1 MSCHFR
7 AGIKSSNKERLLE
20 NTMKKKQSIE
30 QLIRDGFIL
39 VFNQDKLDVVKTA
52 QAVADAGI
60 GNMEVTCRIQQPLEK
75 IRRLKQAMPEFCI
88 GAASLIDFP
97 PMLARYN
104 QQHPD
109 DPLPDVDA
117 VVEAGADYLVSA
129 VNFCRQTFEKYA
141 GKIAMIPG
149 CGSATE
155 IVAQYANGANLCK
168 LFPAKQVGGP
178 GYIKAIDPAI
188 HKLISIVPT
197 GGTTADN
204 IPDYIAGGVLVL
216 GGSFSMI
223 AKEMLK
229 QIVNEQDYTLLADE
243 IRKVKVLID
252 DCRAKQYPLLDLKTA
267 SLEAIRDVTG
277 RNFNVD

>member
-1 MSCHFR
+1 MD
-7 AGIKSSNKERLLE
+7 I
-20 NTMKKKQSIE
+20 KQSIR
-30 QLIRDGFIL
+30 QLVHDGFIL

-52 QAVADAGI
+52 QALADAGI
-60 GNMEVTCRIQQPLEK
+60 YNMEVTCRIQQPLEK
-75 IRRLKQAMPEFCI
+75 IRRLKQQMPEFCI

-97 PMLARYN
+97 PVLDRYN

-109 DPLPDVDA
+109 DPLPSVEA

-129 VNFCRQTFEKYA
+129 VNFSCETFQRYA
-141 GKIAMIPG
+141 GKVAMIPG

-155 IVAQYANGANLCK
+155 IVIQYANGANLCK

-178 GYIKAIDPAI
+178 AFIKAIDPAI

-204 IPDYIAGGVLVL
+204 IPDYIAGGVMVL

-223 AKEMLK
+223 AKETLK
-229 QIVNEQDYTLLADE
+229 QIVNEQNYALLADE
-243 IRKVKVLID
+243 IRNVKGLID
-252 DCRAKQYPLLDLKTA
+252 DCRAKQYPSLDLKTA
-267 SLEAIRDVTG
+267 SLEAISDVTG